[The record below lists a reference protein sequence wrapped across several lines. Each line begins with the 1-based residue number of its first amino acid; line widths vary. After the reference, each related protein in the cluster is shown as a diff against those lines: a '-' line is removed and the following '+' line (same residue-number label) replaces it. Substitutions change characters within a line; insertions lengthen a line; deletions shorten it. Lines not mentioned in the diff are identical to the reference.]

1 MKVRTKEKLNG
12 STGVIARDRDHLPLY
27 EEGCVQIVLLD
38 YDTHDKP
45 AKIVVKDFWRV
56 LLKVCPA
63 LRNAERVT
71 RASTSAG
78 LYRTDTG
85 EDIPGSSGMHVYIW
99 AEDGSDVER
108 FLTALFER
116 SWLLGYGW
124 IMIAEN
130 GKMLERSIIDK
141 TVWKPEGFAFE
152 APPTLKPPLAQHAER
167 REPVVVEGEVIDTR
181 TACLSLDADERAR
194 FDKLVA
200 EAKEE
205 KAPEAARVKA
215 AYDAARIA
223 EQVKRGVP
231 KEKAERQVEAMYRE
245 VLLSDTVLLFKDKT
259 LGECTVKDVLD
270 DPERFHGKYCGDPAE
285 PSLPRDK
292 AQVIQRQSDGWP
304 WIKVYSHGFP
314 DSSYSLKYTEEDYA
328 ELDAWGKDR
337 ANRAEALT
345 AEFMKKREREGDDD
359 NGAGDGSAEA
369 KTETKKKELL
379 KLDGLF
385 LDELQK
391 LPVEQRKWIVE
402 GYILM
407 YQLNGMFGD
416 GATGK
421 DYLLLQ
427 LGLAMTC
434 GAQWLG
440 LDVAQGRVLY
450 FTGEDDVDE
459 VRRREERITNHY
471 VTCGGIY
478 EPRPRDFK
486 VFPMMGKNTVLGVWD
501 QKLHQVRPTD
511 VFEALKREVAEFKPL
526 LVIIPNRVDSFSVN
540 QNDDAHAKQCWRML
554 GSLCTEF
561 GTTILM
567 PGHASLR
574 SMQSGDG

>member
-1 MKVRTKEKLNG
+1 M
-12 STGVIARDRDHLPLY
+12 
-27 EEGCVQIVLLD
+27 
-38 YDTHDKP
+38 
-45 AKIVVKDFWRV
+45 
-56 LLKVCPA
+56 
-63 LRNAERVT
+63 
-71 RASTSAG
+71 
-78 LYRTDTG
+78 
-85 EDIPGSSGMHVYIW
+85 
-99 AEDGSDVER
+99 
-108 FLTALFER
+108 
-116 SWLLGYGW
+116 
-124 IMIAEN
+124 
-130 GKMLERSIIDK
+130 
-141 TVWKPEGFAFE
+141 
-152 APPTLKPPLAQHAER
+152 
-167 REPVVVEGEVIDTR
+167 
-181 TACLSLDADERAR
+181 
-194 FDKLVA
+194 
-200 EAKEE
+200 
-205 KAPEAARVKA
+205 
-215 AYDAARIA
+215 
-223 EQVKRGVP
+223 
-231 KEKAERQVEAMYRE
+231 
-245 VLLSDTVLLFKDKT
+245 LFKDKT

-478 EPRPRDFK
+478 EPRPPDFK
-486 VFPMMGKNTVLGVWD
+486 VFPMKGKNTVLGVWD

-574 SMQSGDG
+574 SMQSGDGSSGSVQWSNGCRLRTYLTRVKTKQDGVEVEDDPDLRVLQVMKTNYSRNGAYVGLHWQSFDGVHGGLFVPDMVQVQKPVLLEGETEAAAAQRMEGETFVEHDNIFLRMLDKYNAMESYVNTRLTSPKCYAPTVFSRDPDCPLKDKKGMRALQAAMSRLSERKVIKMVQYGYPSDDKWRLVRAVV